1 MVKIYDSCYF
11 SMSFLGKI
19 KSSQAC
25 VDHQNVLVLSI
36 CFPILLVGKKN
47 KKKSWNYLQ
56 YTIERKEIK
65 EMEKERCK
73 KGWSEFG
80 FSMWLPSA
88 D

>member
-1 MVKIYDSCYF
+1 MIAAIFQCLSLAKLKVVRLVLITKMF
-11 SMSFLGKI
+11 
-19 KSSQAC
+19 
-25 VDHQNVLVLSI
+25 LVLSI

>member
-1 MVKIYDSCYF
+1 MIAAIFQCLSLAKLKVVRLVLITKMF
-11 SMSFLGKI
+11 
-19 KSSQAC
+19 
-25 VDHQNVLVLSI
+25 LVLSI
-36 CFPILLVGKKN
+36 CFPILLVGKK
-47 KKKSWNYLQ
+47 KQKTSWNYLQ

>member
-1 MVKIYDSCYF
+1 MHGSWECKVCWKI
-11 SMSFLGKI
+11 GK
-19 KSSQAC
+19 
-25 VDHQNVLVLSI
+25 
-36 CFPILLVGKKN
+36 LVGFSDLDWRKREVEYKKR
-47 KKKSWNYLQ
+47 SWNYLQ

-80 FSMWLPSA
+80 FSMWPPSA